1 MGKYDDFEERL
12 KKKLSAKR
20 YRHTLGVAYTAA
32 SMAMAYDY
40 DVEKA
45 YLAGLLHDCAKGYD
59 NDKILKLCEKY
70 KLPIRDVERK
80 NPQLLHAKLGSYLAR
95 KEYEI
100 QDPEIL
106 NSILYHTTGRPD
118 MGLLEK
124 IVFVADY
131 IEPNRKP
138 IPNLDN
144 VRHYAFCDLD
154 RAVLLELEGTLNY
167 VKTKA
172 AALDEI
178 TLETYHFYEV
188 ACKKHR
194 DKAI

>member
-1 MGKYDDFEERL
+1 MGKYDDIEERL

-32 SMAMAYDY
+32 SMAMTYDY

-59 NDKILKLCEKY
+59 NEKILKLCEKY
-70 KLPIRDVERK
+70 KLKVRDIERK

-95 KEYEI
+95 KEYGI
-100 QDPEIL
+100 YDTEIL
-106 NSILYHTTGRPD
+106 DAILYHTTGRPD
-118 MGLLEK
+118 MGMLEK
-124 IVFVADY
+124 IVYVADY
-131 IEPNRKP
+131 IEPNRKI

-144 VRHYAFCDLD
+144 VRHYAFCDLNK
-154 RAVLLELEGTLNY
+154 AVLLELESTIQYN
-167 VKTKA
+167 KTKA

-178 TLETYHFYEV
+178 TLETYHFY
-188 ACKKHR
+188 ASICKKFR
-194 DKAI
+194 EKAI